1 MKSRANLA
9 FVLLF
14 LLPLAG
20 NGAPEDAQKPP
31 AEPQITVQGAKDEA
45 QTKARLRADQMM
57 ARCQYKPVM
66 TDEEIAQCK
75 DAQRASMEAARSSK
89 K

>member
-1 MKSRANLA
+1 MKSPASIA
-9 FVLLF
+9 FTLLLIPGF
-14 LLPLAG
+14 ASSQ
-20 NGAPEDAQKPP
+20 EQKPP

-45 QTKARLRADQMM
+45 QVKARLRADQMM

-66 TDEEIAQCK
+66 TDEEIALCR
-75 DAQRASMEAARSSK
+75 DAQRATAEAARPK